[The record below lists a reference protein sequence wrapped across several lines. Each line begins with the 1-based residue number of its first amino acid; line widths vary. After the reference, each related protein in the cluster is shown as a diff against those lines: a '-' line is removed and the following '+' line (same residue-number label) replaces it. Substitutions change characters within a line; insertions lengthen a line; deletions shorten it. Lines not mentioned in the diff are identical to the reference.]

1 MAGARHSSWTAGML
15 ISSLTL
21 AAACNKAEEPP
32 RTAAYPPA
40 GSAQT
45 APPPATVPAPPPAAV
60 APGSTAS
67 APVPPPAALQAP
79 VDAPPPAG
87 TDPAAPPTTAMPPS
101 AAPATATAQ
110 APAATP
116 LAVEQHSLS
125 GIEIALMEVRRT
137 SGDTLTVRWQYR
149 NTSTTGQDIDELWQ
163 NYQIADRAY
172 LIDPGNKKKY
182 LVVRDAANTPVASL
196 HTNRHIA
203 AGKNTGSW
211 AKFPA
216 PPADVAKI
224 TVAIPNAPPFED
236 VPIK

>member
-1 MAGARHSSWTAGML
+1 MTGPRYSLCTAGL
-15 ISSLTL
+15 LVTAL
-21 AAACNKAEEPP
+21 ALNAACNKAEEP
-32 RTAAYPPA
+32 RANAAYPPA
-40 GSAQT
+40 ASAQT
-45 APPPATVPAPPPAAV
+45 APPGATVPAPP
-60 APGSTAS
+60 
-67 APVPPPAALQAP
+67 P

-87 TDPAAPPTTAMPPS
+87 VDPAAPPPTAVPPS
-101 AAPATATAQ
+101 AAPATATAP

-125 GIEIALMEVRRT
+125 GIEIALMDVRRT
-137 SGDTLTVRWQYR
+137 SGDTVTVRWQYR
-149 NTSTTGQDIDELWQ
+149 NTLTTGQDVDELWQ

-182 LVVRDAANTPVASL
+182 LVLRDAADTPVASL

-203 AGKNTGSW
+203 AGKSTGSW
-211 AKFPA
+211 ARFPA